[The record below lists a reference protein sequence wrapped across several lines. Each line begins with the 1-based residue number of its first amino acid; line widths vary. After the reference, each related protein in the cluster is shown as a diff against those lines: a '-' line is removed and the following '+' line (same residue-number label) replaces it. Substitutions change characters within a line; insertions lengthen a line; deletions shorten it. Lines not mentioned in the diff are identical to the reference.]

1 MKRKVGEVLEEINK
15 CEKIEKQCE
24 NIMKELNDLPHDET
38 KKTIIQLGVN
48 QSFLSSVQLYMN
60 QQKNSLLITLEKCE
74 VDM

>member
-60 QQKNSLLITLEKCE
+60 QQKNSLLTTLEKCE

>member
-60 QQKNSLLITLEKCE
+60 QQKNSLLITS
-74 VDM
+74 